1 MSNFTADAVV
11 LAAGRG
17 TRFGSTT
24 PKQFLPIGGR
34 TVVARSID
42 AFLSH
47 PAIRRVCVA
56 IGAEDEEMFAASVGD
71 RADRVLK
78 VVGGETRQASVLAS
92 LEGLGVGGAPDRV
105 LVHDGARPFVSGDL
119 IQRVVDALDTSAAVI
134 PAIPVADTIKR
145 VENGAITAT
154 VPRTGL
160 QLAQTPQ
167 GFHYAALCAA
177 HRAARS
183 VETDDAGVME
193 AAGHTVTVVPGERV
207 NNKLTTTDDL
217 EDALR
222 GLGGVSVVGQG
233 FDVHAIAPGGPMI
246 LGGLTFDVDFHLDG
260 HSDADVALHAITD
273 ALFGA
278 IADGDIGSHFP
289 PSDPTWK
296 GASSDLFLA
305 YAAEK
310 ARQVGTIAH
319 LDLTIIC
326 ERPKI
331 GPVREE
337 MREVIATICSV
348 SPRIVSVKATTSER
362 LGFTGRGEGIAAQAV
377 ATVVRY

>member
-1 MSNFTADAVV
+1 MTKITADAVV

-17 TRFGSTT
+17 TRFGGML
-24 PKQFLPIGGR
+24 PKQYLALGDR

-56 IGAEDEEMFAASVGD
+56 IGAEDQTTFASAVGA
-71 RADRVLK
+71 RSDRVLT
-78 VVGGETRQASVLAS
+78 VVGGDTRQASVEAALA
-92 LEGLGVGGAPDRV
+92 GLAVDAPERV
-105 LVHDGARPFVSGDL
+105 LIHDGARPFVSEGL
-119 IQRVVDALDTSAAVI
+119 ISRVIHALDTSSAVI
-134 PAIPVADTIKR
+134 PAVPVADTIKR
-145 VENGAITAT
+145 VEDGAIIET
-154 VPRTGL
+154 VPRQGL

-167 GFHYAALCAA
+167 GFHFAALREA

-183 VETDDAGVME
+183 VATDDAGVME

-233 FDVHAIAPGGPMI
+233 FDVHAIQPGGPMI
-246 LGGLTFDVDFHLDG
+246 LGGITFDVDFSLKG
-260 HSDADVALHAITD
+260 HSDADVALHALTD

-278 IADGDIGSHFP
+278 IADGDIGHHFP
-289 PSDPTWK
+289 PSDPTWR
-296 GASSDLFLA
+296 GAASDQFLRFA
-305 YAAEK
+305 VDRVTA
-310 ARQVGTIAH
+310 VGRIVH

-326 ERPKI
+326 ELPKI
-331 GPVREE
+331 GPARDA
-337 MREVIATICSV
+337 MRERIAGICGV
-348 SPRIVSVKATTSER
+348 SPAIVSVKATTSER

-377 ATVVRY
+377 ATVLRY

>member
-1 MSNFTADAVV
+1 MTKLSADAVV

-17 TRFGSTT
+17 TRFGGAL
-24 PKQFLPIGGR
+24 PKQYLTLGDR

-42 AFLSH
+42 AFLAH

-56 IGAEDEEMFAASVGD
+56 IGAGDEETFTSAVGN
-71 RADRVLK
+71 RTDRVLT
-78 VVGGETRQASVLAS
+78 VVGGDTRQASVQAALSGLA
-92 LEGLGVGGAPDRV
+92 GDAPERV
-105 LVHDGARPFVSGDL
+105 LIHDGARPFVSEGL
-119 IQRVVDALDTSAAVI
+119 ITRVISALDTSKAVI
-134 PAIPVADTIKR
+134 PAVPVADTIKR
-145 VENGAITAT
+145 VEDGAIIET
-154 VPRTGL
+154 VPRQGL

-167 GFHYAALCAA
+167 GFHFAALREA

-183 VETDDAGVME
+183 VATDDAGVME

-207 NNKLTTTDDL
+207 NNKLTTSDDL

-233 FDVHAIAPGGPMI
+233 FDVHAIEPGGPMI
-246 LGGLTFDVDFHLDG
+246 LGGITFDVDFSLKG
-260 HSDADVALHAITD
+260 HSDADVALHALTD

-278 IADGDIGSHFP
+278 IADGDIGHHFP
-289 PSDPTWK
+289 PSDPTWR
-296 GASSDLFLA
+296 GASSDRFLQFA
-305 YAAEK
+305 VERVSA
-310 ARQVGTIAH
+310 VGRIVH

-331 GPVREE
+331 GPARDQ
-337 MREVIATICSV
+337 MRERIAEICGV
-348 SPRIVSVKATTSER
+348 PPAIVSVKATTSER

-377 ATVVRY
+377 ATVLRY